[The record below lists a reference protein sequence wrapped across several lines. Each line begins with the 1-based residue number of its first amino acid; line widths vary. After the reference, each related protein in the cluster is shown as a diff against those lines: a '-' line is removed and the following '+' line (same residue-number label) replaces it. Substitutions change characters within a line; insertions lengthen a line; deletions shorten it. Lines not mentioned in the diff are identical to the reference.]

1 MDLLARKNSETNKLS
16 FILVELMLSYSFV
29 TMLLAILIKRHVLT
43 SSIRCTLMFI
53 AMISI
58 AFLYKKFQSSQK
70 FLAIL
75 IGIYSFIY
83 MVILLLGT
91 SNQTA
96 ITIVVFYFIIIISEE
111 KKYLIIQNI
120 LVLMI
125 NITKVIEILVMKQSL
140 SEFIYP
146 FFLLILVMFIS
157 SKAMDLLI
165 KYNDARMDLLQQ
177 QLDTQN
183 QITQTTQALA
193 SKIVDYFN
201 VSQSQLEQLMECIDT
216 SNTSVN
222 EIYGSCE
229 STAQAIQTQ
238 TEMTS
243 SIEKTIK
250 DTDQKIQSILHS
262 SKESKE
268 MIDAGLTLLN
278 ELKQKSKQV
287 ESSSHS
293 VNHSVNE
300 LVSQISKVEDIT
312 TTILNI
318 SSQTNLLALNAS
330 IEAARAGEHGK
341 GFAVVAEEIRKLADQ
356 TKEST
361 AQIEEIIHF
370 LIEDASVASQ
380 NMNLANECVTDQN
393 NLMNIAKEK
402 FIGIGKEMDNLYLAI
417 SEMQNRMQGI
427 VSSTSQIS
435 DNISQLS
442 ATTEGV
448 VASCH
453 NSIQY
458 SNDSKTVA
466 HKVSQIMRDIYEVS
480 EKLSEV

>member
-1 MDLLARKNSETNKLS
+1 MTLEK
-16 FILVELMLSYSFV
+16 FGGFGI
-29 TMLLAILIKRHVLT
+29 LT

-53 AMISI
+53 AIILI
-58 AFLYKKFQSSQK
+58 AFFYKKFRTSQK

-91 SNQTA
+91 SSQTA
-96 ITIVVFYFIIIISEE
+96 ITIVAFYFILIINEN
-111 KKYLIIQNI
+111 KKYLVIQNI
-120 LVLMI
+120 LVLLI
-125 NITKVIEILVMKQSL
+125 NIAKIIETLVMKQSI

-146 FFLLILVMFIS
+146 FLLLLLVMFIS

-165 KYNDARMDLLQQ
+165 KYNNARTDLLQQ

-201 VSQSQLEQLMECIDT
+201 VSQSQLEQLLECIDT

-222 EIYGSCE
+222 EIYNSCE

-243 SIEKTIK
+243 
-250 DTDQKIQSILHS
+250 
-262 SKESKE
+262 
-268 MIDAGLTLLN
+268 
-278 ELKQKSKQV
+278 
-287 ESSSHS
+287 
-293 VNHSVNE
+293 
-300 LVSQISKVEDIT
+300 
-312 TTILNI
+312 
-318 SSQTNLLALNAS
+318 S

-361 AQIEEIIHF
+361 TQIEAIIHF

-380 NMNLANECVTDQN
+380 NMNSANECVTAQN
-393 NLMNIAKEK
+393 NLMNVAEEK
-402 FIGIGKEMDNLYLAI
+402 FIGIGKEMDNLHLAI
-417 SEMQNRMQGI
+417 SEMQNRMQDI

-435 DNISQLS
+435 ENICQLS
-442 ATTEGV
+442 ATTEEV

-466 HKVSQIMRDIYEVS
+466 HKVSQIMNDIYEVS
-480 EKLSEV
+480 EKLSQL

>member
-83 MVILLLGT
+83 MIILLLGT

>member
-157 SKAMDLLI
+157 SKAMD
-165 KYNDARMDLLQQ
+165 
-177 QLDTQN
+177 
-183 QITQTTQALA
+183 
-193 SKIVDYFN
+193 
-201 VSQSQLEQLMECIDT
+201 
-216 SNTSVN
+216 
-222 EIYGSCE
+222 
-229 STAQAIQTQ
+229 
-238 TEMTS
+238 
-243 SIEKTIK
+243 
-250 DTDQKIQSILHS
+250 
-262 SKESKE
+262 
-268 MIDAGLTLLN
+268 
-278 ELKQKSKQV
+278 
-287 ESSSHS
+287 
-293 VNHSVNE
+293 
-300 LVSQISKVEDIT
+300 
-312 TTILNI
+312 
-318 SSQTNLLALNAS
+318 
-330 IEAARAGEHGK
+330 
-341 GFAVVAEEIRKLADQ
+341 
-356 TKEST
+356 
-361 AQIEEIIHF
+361 
-370 LIEDASVASQ
+370 
-380 NMNLANECVTDQN
+380 
-393 NLMNIAKEK
+393 
-402 FIGIGKEMDNLYLAI
+402 
-417 SEMQNRMQGI
+417 
-427 VSSTSQIS
+427 
-435 DNISQLS
+435 
-442 ATTEGV
+442 
-448 VASCH
+448 
-453 NSIQY
+453 
-458 SNDSKTVA
+458 
-466 HKVSQIMRDIYEVS
+466 
-480 EKLSEV
+480 